1 MVPHPSSCTHSRKPK
16 GRRNDGQELVNC
28 EHSGR
33 HCVADHRVLMI
44 KDMFF
49 TRPPPP
55 PILSRAQQLDRFL
68 NSIRKKN
75 TLILGEKLGEPDE
88 LYRSEKPL

>member
-1 MVPHPSSCTHSRKPK
+1 
-16 GRRNDGQELVNC
+16 
-28 EHSGR
+28 
-33 HCVADHRVLMI
+33 MI

-49 TRPPPP
+49 TRPPPS
-55 PILSRAQQLDRFL
+55 PILSPAEQLDRFL

>member
-1 MVPHPSSCTHSRKPK
+1 MVK
-16 GRRNDGQELVNC
+16 NLVND

-33 HCVADHRVLMI
+33 HCVADHRILMI
-44 KDMFF
+44 EDMFF
-49 TRPPPP
+49 TRPPPS
-55 PILSRAQQLDRFL
+55 PILFPAQQLDRFL

-75 TLILGEKLGEPDE
+75 TLILAEKLGEPDE

>member
-1 MVPHPSSCTHSRKPK
+1 
-16 GRRNDGQELVNC
+16 
-28 EHSGR
+28 
-33 HCVADHRVLMI
+33 VADHRVLMI

-49 TRPPPP
+49 TRPPPS
-55 PILSRAQQLDRFL
+55 PILSPAEQLDRFL

-88 LYRSEKPL
+88 LYRSEKSL